1 MSERESGLGREGI
14 SRREMIRR
22 GAVVGGTLVWA
33 APVIQSLTTPA
44 YAQATPRPCGCC
56 YCWSGEKQAPSKD
69 LCLDNS
75 SSGFLADAESCR
87 QWCTQVGP
95 GAPYENSEFCRGAAG
110 CRCVSENDN
119 LQEPNG
125 CTCR

>member
-1 MSERESGLGREGI
+1 MSERDGLSRDLGI
-14 SRREMIRR
+14 SRRELIRR

-33 APVIQSLTTPA
+33 APVIQSLTPPA
-44 YAQATPRPCGCC
+44 YAQATPAQCGCC
-56 YCWSGEKQAPSKD
+56 YCWSGDMQAPSKD

-75 SSGFLADAESCR
+75 SSGFLASAEECR
-87 QWCTQVGP
+87 RWCSDVGPNAPYQNSQWC
-95 GAPYENSEFCRGAAG
+95 RGSG